1 MDSVEQA
8 MQQYVLLQ
16 GVGDTTQLSEDLQ
29 VLREQLSIVYEYVIA
44 KRKRLHVAVESAFG
58 ESFEEKKERL
68 RDTSSHVAALQSTDW
83 DCVALIVK
91 SNDDLRQE
99 VLCQQIIRQLQDI
112 FHSADLPLRLL
123 PYEIIATSASTGMI
137 EYVKNAVSL
146 DALKKR
152 GNYTTLADHFLKTYG
167 QTDSAAYKTAM
178 TNFVRSMAAYSLAC
192 YFLQIKDRHNGNIMI
207 DSDGHVIHIDFGF
220 ILGIAPGGRFSLE
233 TAPFK
238 LTGEMVDAM
247 GGTQSDYFKAYVI
260 FLIQGFLALQQHADT
275 ILMMIAIMA
284 QQSSCP
290 CFLSQNPRDVLS
302 ATKQLFRLDY
312 NQSQVI
318 KHVISLVRR
327 SHSSYRTRQYDVFQR
342 MTNGILP

>member
-1 MDSVEQA
+1 M
-8 MQQYVLLQ
+8 
-16 GVGDTTQLSEDLQ
+16 
-29 VLREQLSIVYEYVIA
+29 
-44 KRKRLHVAVESAFG
+44 
-58 ESFEEKKERL
+58 
-68 RDTSSHVAALQSTDW
+68 SSHVAAPQAKEW
-83 DCVALIVK
+83 DCVAFIVK

-112 FHSADLPLRLL
+112 FLSADLPLRLL

-137 EYVKNAVSL
+137 EYIKNAVSL

-152 GNYTTLADHFLKTYG
+152 DSYTTLADHFLKTYG

-178 TNFVRSMAAYSLAC
+178 TNFVRSMAAYSLVC

-207 DSDGHVIHIDFGF
+207 DSDGHVVHIDFGF

-284 QQSSCP
+284 QESSCP
-290 CFLSQNPRDVLS
+290 CFLSQNPRDILNT
-302 ATKQLFRLDY
+302 TKQLFRLDF

-318 KHVISLVRR
+318 KYVISLVRR
-327 SHSSYRTRQYDVFQR
+327 SHNSYRTRQYDVFQR